1 MRQVT
6 HRALRRRQVRA
17 FVTAGAVVAVAIAT
31 SVPVHE
37 AQACG
42 SCRGPGG
49 AGSAL
54 TAPWQRW
61 GVSMT
66 ETLRVGHGIF
76 DQENRYRSFGP
87 QSHDRVLEIAWAAAY
102 RPIDA
107 IEIGATTAYG
117 NVLVGGP
124 SFRSGR
130 GALGDLG
137 LRVRWEAIAEPA
149 VDLPNGPRNPS
160 LGLTLSVRVPT
171 GRVDRSTDSGSSG
184 PSPGTVGSTATSQ
197 GLGTTEVAVA
207 ADVRKTFAARWQIG
221 AVVEG
226 ALRAPDESIGIR
238 RALGPRGL
246 ARLMGI
252 VFVGELTFGAFVD
265 LAAEGNVDY
274 DGRTSSLSSQRA
286 FALGLSAS
294 LKTEVGL
301 RAGLALNW
309 IPPIDGLSSNA
320 VAATGITTF
329 LAFTR

>member
-1 MRQVT
+1 MKRVLVA
-6 HRALRRRQVRA
+6 ALVASAALAATVRA
-17 FVTAGAVVAVAIAT
+17 A
-31 SVPVHE
+31 H
-37 AQACG
+37 ACG

-54 TAPWQRW
+54 TAPWQKW

-76 DQENRYRSFGP
+76 DQDNEYKSFGP
-87 QSHDRVLEIAWAAAY
+87 ESHDRVLEVAWAAAY

-124 SFRSGR
+124 GFRSGR
-130 GALGDLG
+130 GALGDVG

-149 VDLPNGPRNPS
+149 IDLPSGPRNPS
-160 LGLTLSVRVPT
+160 LGLTLSLRLPT
-171 GRVDRSTDSGSSG
+171 GKVDRSTDAASAG

-207 ADVRKTFAARWQIG
+207 VDVRRTFDARWQVG

-226 ALRAPDESIGIR
+226 ALRAPDDSIGLH

-252 VFVGELTFGAFVD
+252 LFVGDVTFGAFID
-265 LAAEGNVDY
+265 LAAEGNVEY
-274 DGRTSSLSSQRA
+274 GGRTSPLSSQRA
-286 FALGLSAS
+286 FALGTSAS
-294 LKTEVGL
+294 LKTAVGV

-309 IPPIDGLSSNA
+309 IPPIDGFSSNA

-329 LAFTR
+329 LAYTR